1 MARITYI
8 SSDGGAETV
17 DADDGSTVMQTALNH
32 NIKGIVGECGGNALC
47 ATCHVYV
54 DEAQFDQLPPIADFE
69 EEMLDVTSS
78 PRKDTS
84 RLSCQITVSEATDG
98 LIVRLPET
106 QE

>member
-1 MARITYI
+1 MPQITY
-8 SSDGGAETV
+8 V
-17 DADDGSTVMQTALNH
+17 DPDGSQHPVEAAEGLSVMQAALNS
-32 NIKGIVGECGGNALC
+32 NISGIVGECGGNALC

-54 DEAQFDQLPPIADFE
+54 DEAQFDGLPPIEDFE

-84 RLSCQITVSEATDG
+84 RLSCQVLVNAATDG

>member
-1 MARITYI
+1 MARITYV
-8 SSDGGAETV
+8 SPEGAEDTV
-17 DADDGSTVMQTALNH
+17 DAEEGSTVMQTALNH

-54 DEAQFDQLPPIADFE
+54 DEAQFDGLPPIADFE

-78 PRKDTS
+78 PRKDNS
-84 RLSCQITVSEATDG
+84 RLSCQISVTAAIDG

>member
-8 SSDGGAETV
+8 SPAGVKTTVEAE
-17 DADDGSTVMQTALNH
+17 DGSTVMQTALRN
-32 NIKGIVGECGGNALC
+32 NVDGIVGECGGNALC

-54 DEAQFDQLPPIADFE
+54 DEAQFAGLGPIVDFE
-69 EEMLDVTSS
+69 EELLDCTSS

-84 RLSCQITVSEATDG
+84 RLSCQIPVTGAVDG

>member
-8 SSDGGAETV
+8 DPDGSERTV
-17 DADDGSTVMQTALNH
+17 DAEAGTTVMQTALNQ
-32 NIKGIVGECGGNALC
+32 NVSGIVGECGGNALC

-54 DEAQFDQLPPIADFE
+54 DEGQVDSLAPVADFE
-69 EEMLDVTSS
+69 DEMLDATSS
-78 PRKDTS
+78 PRKDNS
-84 RLSCQITVSEATDG
+84 RLSCQITVTETLDG